1 MESFRM
7 RISPQSHQVHE
18 ESQRKIIKI
27 FVKLG
32 VLGVFVVCLFA
43 LTGMA
48 AGGKAAHAADKK
60 KIEIIIDENGDVESS
75 EVKPSETKTAEA
87 PPENP
92 GRFAP
97 DFCDFEITFPEKPL
111 LAEKCIPGSQCFN
124 VNSYTM
130 VYDLQ
135 TTVDVS
141 VTCTPS
147 TPAAYK
153 QYTDGV
159 MKAALAGMIDDRNL
173 TSHDIKIS
181 PDKDNVKSAAI
192 TGVGKTGTQDKI
204 YSAQL
209 WIGQN
214 SVFSV
219 QAELIGSA
227 HDVADKSFRDI
238 LQSIKRKDGKQ
249 IEPPAKP
256 APAPKK
262 NNQ

>member
-1 MESFRM
+1 MTFSIRHSGEGRNPYGLSA
-7 RISPQSHQVHE
+7 VKTG
-18 ESQRKIIKI
+18 RKFFAFFAI
-27 FVKLG
+27 FTALWVPA
-32 VLGVFVVCLFA
+32 FA
-43 LTGMA
+43 GMTS
-48 AGGKAAHAADKK
+48 GGKAAHAADKK
-60 KIEIIIDENGDVESS
+60 KIEIIIDENGDVKSS
-75 EVKPSETKTAEA
+75 AVKTSETKTAEA
-87 PPENP
+87 TPENP

-111 LAEKCIPGSQCFN
+111 LAQKCIPGSQCFN

-130 VYDLQ
+130 VYDLR
-135 TTVDVS
+135 TTVDFS

-147 TPAAYK
+147 TPTAYK

-173 TSHDIKIS
+173 TSHDIKIT

-219 QAELIGSA
+219 QAELIGSE
-227 HDVADKSFRDI
+227 HELADKSFRDI
-238 LQSIKRKDGKQ
+238 LQSIKGKDGKQ
-249 IEPPAKP
+249 IPIMRREAIV
-256 APAPKK
+256 PKQ

>member
-1 MESFRM
+1 MKFFLALFLTLTFSYPA
-7 RISPQSHQVHE
+7 IAAE
-18 ESQRKIIKI
+18 EKAQ
-27 FVKLG
+27 
-32 VLGVFVVCLFA
+32 
-43 LTGMA
+43 
-48 AGGKAAHAADKK
+48 GKT
-60 KIEIIIDENGDVESS
+60 
-75 EVKPSETKTAEA
+75 ETATEETAT
-87 PPENP
+87 PENP

-130 VYDLQ
+130 VYDLR

-153 QYTDGV
+153 QYTDSV

-173 TSHDIKIS
+173 TTHDIKID
-181 PDKDNVKSAAI
+181 PDKDGVKSAAI

-219 QAELIGSA
+219 QAELIGGE

-238 LQSIKRKDGKQ
+238 LQSITRKDGKQ
-249 IEPPAKP
+249 IARPAKSP
-256 APAPKK
+256 AAPKQ